1 MVTSKLQKGLY
12 NKILAKKALT
22 YLADK
27 CMTDENSFS
36 THVYWD
42 AIKSARKEATVT
54 IQIFMSKWVSG
65 QTATGVVMVKRKQR
79 VSSECPRCGEDGE
92 HLLHIL
98 TCKAQSASSD
108 LFDSLLNTLE
118 GWLTDVQTHPLL
130 TTFLIDGLRSWHND
144 PQGIELVLRDF
155 AEV

>member
-12 NKILAKKALT
+12 NKILAKRALT

-27 CMTDENSFS
+27 CMADENSFS

-42 AIKSARKEATVT
+42 AIKTARKEATVP
-54 IQIFMSKWVSG
+54 IQIFMSKWVCG
-65 QTATGVVMVKRKQR
+65 QTATGVVMVKYKQR

-98 TCKAQSASSD
+98 ICTEQSAID
-108 LFDSLLNTLE
+108 LFDTLLDTLE
-118 GWLTDVQTHPLL
+118 GWLTGIHTNPILI
-130 TTFLIDGLRSWHND
+130 TFLIDGLRSWHARRFK
-144 PQGIELVLRDF
+144 PGFL
-155 AEV
+155 